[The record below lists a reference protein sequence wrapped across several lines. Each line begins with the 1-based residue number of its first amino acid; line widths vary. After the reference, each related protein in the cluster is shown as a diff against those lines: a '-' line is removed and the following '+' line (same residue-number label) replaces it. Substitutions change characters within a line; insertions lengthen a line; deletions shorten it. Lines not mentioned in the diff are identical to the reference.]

1 MSTIQF
7 ILGRSGSGKTHYCL
21 ESIKTELIKSA
32 LGNPLILL
40 VPEQATFQMEQAL
53 LADKQIE
60 GYHRVRILSFER
72 WARMVLAEAG
82 RPGFPVLSEFGK
94 QMILRR
100 LLQQRQGELKIF
112 HRVTDRSGFIK
123 QLSRI
128 ISELRQYRQ
137 SPKHLNEQ
145 IEELL
150 KKNDPALGPLVD
162 KMADLTLIFQGYQD
176 YIEGKFVDPDDYL
189 DLATQRCREVDFL
202 QGAYLWVDGFA
213 GFTPQQYHALTA
225 LICTAEQT
233 RISLCLYPGG
243 EQFQV
248 ARDRLDEPLNMMD
261 LFHPIL
267 QTYQRLGVMLQ
278 GDLADKVEHESV
290 IILPAHQEAQT
301 LLPRFEKS
309 EGLAQLEQNFLRETT
324 ERKTDSGEF
333 VEEVGETDMP
343 VRDIVVV
350 ETQQRR
356 REVETA
362 AQHILRLCRDQGYR
376 YREIAVILRDFGD
389 YQDLIEAVFADY
401 GIAYFIDR
409 RHSVHHHPLIMLL
422 RGALSV
428 LESNFHTE
436 HVIYYLKSDLVP
448 VLRETVD
455 ALENYCLARGI
466 QGKDWWD
473 SQHWSNQQNNEDKGA
488 ESRSRVLK
496 PLLQMREKIYGKEYQ
511 PEKKFPVREITIGVV
526 ELLERL
532 KVAET
537 LNQWYSEELEQG
549 QLDQAQVH
557 EQIYN
562 DLMHLFDDIVTA
574 LGDCSVTLNEY
585 NEILCGAL
593 QQMTLRLVP
602 PGLDQVLVGTI
613 ERSRHPQ
620 IRAAFVLGVNEKKFP
635 QLSVPDAFFTDPQ
648 REQLRQ
654 SGFELGPASTE
665 KLLQERYL
673 AYIALTRPR
682 EFLWV
687 SYALADEKGNKL
699 NPSSFIEDIY
709 EAVDRV
715 RLVRLTED
723 LGKPN
728 LHQIATSG
736 QLTVQLARALSISS
750 KNSEQIDPV
759 WGQLYSYACSQEV
772 WSKKLQ
778 QGLAGITYNNR
789 AELKPTIVDHLYANE
804 LASSVSRLETYAA
817 CPFQY
822 FARFI
827 LRIEPREELQLTAP
841 DMGSLYHNVLYK
853 IFLNMNKQGLD
864 WRDLTNEN
872 IRQIVDEE
880 IELVIRHDQTFTGLR
895 EKSSRNKFLLAEA
908 AKRLELFCRSL
919 RAGAKA
925 GEFYQREG
933 ELEFGPKSPLAAP
946 EIELGLGKKLL
957 LRGKIDRVDVCLKE
971 DGKAGL
977 SITDYKS
984 TARPFNFTQFYH
996 GLALQLVSYLL
1007 ALKNYQPAQTETTV
1021 QTDLAAA
1028 LYLPVWQSGKSHD
1041 ESPPEEVL
1049 SGKFGLEDKPHKAS
1063 GIFSREWLGQLDKEV
1078 QPKEWSAYFKFRL
1091 TKDGSISDVKRS
1103 GVLEP
1108 EEMELLLAHCR
1119 EMLGQFANEILSG
1132 KIEVRPYRLENKQ
1145 TPCSRCDYHSFCR
1158 FDPNHD
1164 NYRQLA
1170 SHSKPEVL
1178 EKIKAT

>member
-1 MSTIQF
+1 MSTVQF

-53 LADKQIE
+53 LANKEIE

-137 SPKHLNEQ
+137 SPSNLREQREQLLN
-145 IEELL
+145 
-150 KKNDPALGPLVD
+150 KNDPSLGPLLD
-162 KMADLTLIFQGYQD
+162 KMSDLTLIFQEYQD
-176 YIEGKFVDPDDYL
+176 YIEGKYVDPDDYL
-189 DLATQRCREVDFL
+189 DLATQRCPEVDFL

-213 GFTPQQYHALTA
+213 GFTPQQYHALAA
-225 LICTAEQT
+225 LICTVEQT
-233 RISLCLYPGG
+233 RISLCLDPGS

-248 ARDRLDEPLNMMD
+248 ARVHLDEPLNMMD

-267 QTYQRLGVMLQ
+267 QTYQRLGGMLQ
-278 GDLADKVEHESV
+278 GDLADKVKLEPA
-290 IILPAHQEAQT
+290 IILPAHQAAQI

-309 EGLAQLEQNFLRETT
+309 EGLAQLERNFLRETID
-324 ERKTDSGEF
+324 RKTGSGES
-333 VEEVGETDMP
+333 VEGGCESDIP
-343 VRDIVVV
+343 ARDIVVV
-350 ETQQRR
+350 EAQQRR

-362 AQHILRLCRDQGYR
+362 AHHILRLCREQGYR

-389 YQDLIEAVFADY
+389 YQDLIEVVFADY

-409 RHSVHHHPLIMLL
+409 RRNVHHHPLIMLL

-436 HVIYYLKSDLVP
+436 NVIYYLKSDLVP
-448 VLRETVD
+448 ILRETVD
-455 ALENYCLARGI
+455 ALENYSLAQGI

-473 SQHWSNQQNNEDKGA
+473 SKHWSNQQNNKDEIA
-488 ESRSRVLK
+488 ESCRGALG
-496 PLLQMREKIYGKEYQ
+496 PLLKMRETLYGKEYQ
-511 PEKKFPVREITIGVV
+511 PGEKLPVREITIGVV

-537 LNQWYSEELEQG
+537 LNQLYREELEQG

-635 QLSVPDAFFTDPQ
+635 QLSAPDAFFTDPQ

-699 NPSSFIEDIY
+699 NPSSLIEDIY
-709 EAVDRV
+709 EAAEQI

-728 LHQIATSG
+728 LHQIATPG
-736 QLTVQLARALSISS
+736 QLTLQLARSLSSS
-750 KNSEQIDPV
+750 GKSTGQIDPV
-759 WGQLYSYACSQEV
+759 WIQLYRYAGNQEG
-772 WSKKLQ
+772 WCKKLQ
-778 QGLAGITYNNR
+778 QGLAGFTYNNR
-789 AELKPTIVDHLYANE
+789 AELKPTIVEQLYANE

-827 LRIEPREELQLTAP
+827 LRIKPREELQLTAP
-841 DMGSLYHNVLYK
+841 NMGSLYHNVLYE
-853 IFLNMNKQGLD
+853 IFLNMAKQGLD
-864 WRDLTNEN
+864 WRDLTNEK
-872 IRQIVDEE
+872 IREIVDEE
-880 IELVIRHDQTFTGLR
+880 IERVIRYDQTFTGLR
-895 EKSSRNKFLLAEA
+895 AKSSRNKFLLAEA
-908 AKRLELFCRSL
+908 ARRMELFCRSL
-919 RAGAKA
+919 RASARA
-925 GEFYQREG
+925 GNFYQREG

-946 EIELGLGKKLL
+946 EIELGRGKKLL

-971 DGKAGL
+971 NGKAGL

-984 TARPFNFTQFYH
+984 TARSFNFTQFYH
-996 GLALQLVSYLL
+996 GLALQLISYLL

-1028 LYLPVWQSGKSHD
+1028 LYLPVWQSGDSHD

-1049 SGKFGLEDKPHKAS
+1049 SGNFGLDDKPHKAV
-1063 GIFSREWLGQLDKEV
+1063 GIFNRGWLYQLDKQV
-1078 QPKEWSAYFKFRL
+1078 KSGKISAYFGFGLK
-1091 TKDGSISDVKRS
+1091 KDGNIRDVKRS

-1170 SHSKPEVL
+1170 THSKLEVL